1 MRSHQPA
8 RRFTMPALLGVSI
21 AALAACSSSGSTGA
35 SAPTTSAPAA
45 SASATGSS
53 SSGNSGNSAAIG
65 QITANWQTFFSGN
78 TPAAKKIT
86 VLQNG
91 QSFAS
96 VINAQAGSAMAKSAS
111 AKVLSV
117 AVNATGTQ
125 AVVKYDVLFGGQ
137 PALSGQSGV
146 AVRQNG
152 TWKVADSSFCAL
164 LALEN
169 NGKAPSVCSSAG

>member
-1 MRSHQPA
+1 MRSHHPA
-8 RRFTMPALLGVSI
+8 RRLAVPALLGISI
-21 AALAACSSSGSTGA
+21 AAVAACSSSGSTA
-35 SAPTTSAPAA
+35 APSPSTSAPAA
-45 SASATGSS
+45 SASATSS
-53 SSGNSGNSAAIG
+53 PASSGSSAAIS
-65 QITANWQTFFSGN
+65 QITTNWESFFSGA
-78 TPAAKKIT
+78 TSAAKKIS

-96 VINAQAGSAMAKSAS
+96 VINAQAGSAMSKSAS

-117 AVNATGTQ
+117 LVNPTGTQ

-137 PALSGQSGV
+137 PALSDQSGV

-152 TWKVADSSFCAL
+152 AWKVSDSSFCAL